1 MYHKRS
7 RRFKRRSNGRNHS
20 SRMNGGGPRLRHD
33 LFSSSLPK
41 NNFRTVH
48 NPEKLFE
55 KYSALAKEALSAG
68 DKTLCENYLQH
79 ADHFIR
85 IMEDRKRNQTIN
97 KIETTSSE
105 NNLNTSKDKDN
116 DQKEDTNEKK

>member
-1 MYHKRS
+1 MYHKRP

-20 SRMNGGGPRLRHD
+20 SRMNGGGQARLRHD
-33 LFSSSLPK
+33 LFSSNLPR
-41 NNFRTVH
+41 NNFRTIH
-48 NPEKLFE
+48 NPEKLYE

-85 IMEDRKRNQTIN
+85 LMEDRKKNKTIN
-97 KIETTSSE
+97 KIESTPSE
-105 NNLNTSKDKDN
+105 NNLSKNQDN
-116 DQKEDTNEKK
+116 NQSEDTK

>member
-7 RRFKRRSNGRNHS
+7 RRFRRRSNGRNHS
-20 SRMNGGGPRLRHD
+20 SRMNGGGQGRLRPD
-33 LFSSSLPK
+33 LFSSNLPK
-41 NNFRTVH
+41 NNFRTIH
-48 NPEKLFE
+48 NPEKLYE

-85 IMEDRKRNQTIN
+85 LMEDRKKNQTIN
-97 KIETTSSE
+97 KNETTTSE
-105 NNLNTSKDKDN
+105 NNLSTNKSTN
-116 DQKEDTNEKK
+116 QNEDTKENK

>member
-20 SRMNGGGPRLRHD
+20 SRINGDGQVRLRHD
-33 LFSSSLPK
+33 LFSSNLPK

-85 IMEDRKRNQTIN
+85 LMEDRKKNQTIN
-97 KIETTSSE
+97 KTESTPSE
-105 NNLNTSKDKDN
+105 NNLNKNQDN
-116 DQKEDTNEKK
+116 NQSEDIKEKK